1 MAFTNDDIAM
11 IGVRYS
17 EDSRTRTDNDELYLV
32 DGRYRAHLLCQLEEQ
47 TALVKLKSQT
57 IP

>member
-17 EDSRTRTDNDELYLV
+17 EDSRTRTDNDDVYFDRRIGSEHTGHYP
-32 DGRYRAHLLCQLEEQ
+32 HEERMDWE
-47 TALVKLKSQT
+47 T
-57 IP
+57 